1 MRGKRRG
8 KLGLVLLPAALFGAG
23 VAAAETAPQ
32 SPASPSLPTAIVV
45 LDGSKSMGDKIG
57 GAIKIAAVRTALG
70 EAVAAYRDRL
80 SFGLVAFG
88 HRKAS
93 NCADSEIVAKP
104 GALTAETQDKLLEK
118 IKPKGQAP
126 IAAALSDAAKGAT
139 AKDPLDIV
147 LIADGGDTCDAD
159 ICSAALAMKEKSPAL
174 RIHVIGFG
182 DKEEELK
189 PLSCLA
195 GATGGTFLA
204 AANAE
209 GLKGGLAKVFDA
221 VLGPQPAP
229 AQTAAAGEDGT
240 APAATAAL
248 PAGVVAM
255 QPIDLSA
262 GPQPPEPASPA
273 APQQQGQAPAPQ
285 PAPQSAGETAV
296 HKSPS
301 PPQIAALPPTQPTG
315 ALPAAP
321 AAPKPSAQSTTA
333 QVQLPVPVTFK
344 ALVSETGPRLQSGIT
359 WRVYESKTSP
369 GSADYKLLSTHRDPT
384 PTAALLPGEYL
395 VNAAYGLSNLTK
407 KIKVESGRSI
417 EETFVLNTGGLK
429 VVALLPDGK
438 PLPASAARYDILSD
452 EEDQFGNRQMVLR
465 DAKPGIVIRLNAGA
479 YRIECL
485 YGDANAV
492 AKADITVEPGKV
504 TEATLKQTGAKTT
517 FKLVQSLGGEAL
529 ADTKWTLL
537 TSAGDVVKENA
548 GALPTHI
555 LAPGSYAVVADHAGE
570 SFTRKFSIEPGE
582 AKQIEVVVEDGPTS
596 PEELKA
602 LTDPPETPPL
612 PPSGGVIAGDGTA
625 PSPNAGA
632 AFDGF
637 SPNVPADP
645 NAPLINP
652 GILLRGG
659 PSR

>member
-8 KLGLVLLPAALFGAG
+8 KLGLLLLPAALFGAG

-32 SPASPSLPTAIVV
+32 SPAGPSLPTAIVV
-45 LDGSKSMGDKIG
+45 LDGSKSMGDKLG
-57 GAIKIAAVRTALG
+57 GAIKIAAVRTALS

-126 IAAALSDAAKGAT
+126 IAAALANAAKGAT

-229 AQTAAAGEDGT
+229 AQTAAAGEDGI
-240 APAATAAL
+240 APAATSAL

-262 GPQPPEPASPA
+262 GPQPAGPA

-301 PPQIAALPPTQPTG
+301 PPQIAVLPPTQPTG
-315 ALPAAP
+315 AIPSAP

-344 ALVSETGPRLQSGIT
+344 ALVSETGQRLQSGIT
-359 WRVYESKTSP
+359 WRVYELKTSP
-369 GSADYKLLSTHRDPT
+369 GSAGFKLLSTHRDPT
-384 PTAALLPGEYL
+384 PTAALLPGE
-395 VNAAYGLSNLTK
+395 
-407 KIKVESGRSI
+407 
-417 EETFVLNTGGLK
+417 
-429 VVALLPDGK
+429 
-438 PLPASAARYDILSD
+438 AS
-452 EEDQFGNRQMVLR
+452 
-465 DAKPGIVIRLNAGA
+465 
-479 YRIECL
+479 
-485 YGDANAV
+485 
-492 AKADITVEPGKV
+492 
-504 TEATLKQTGAKTT
+504 
-517 FKLVQSLGGEAL
+517 
-529 ADTKWTLL
+529 
-537 TSAGDVVKENA
+537 
-548 GALPTHI
+548 
-555 LAPGSYAVVADHAGE
+555 
-570 SFTRKFSIEPGE
+570 
-582 AKQIEVVVEDGPTS
+582 
-596 PEELKA
+596 
-602 LTDPPETPPL
+602 
-612 PPSGGVIAGDGTA
+612 
-625 PSPNAGA
+625 
-632 AFDGF
+632 
-637 SPNVPADP
+637 
-645 NAPLINP
+645 
-652 GILLRGG
+652 
-659 PSR
+659 